1 MSEERKSRIIEES
14 RKDASRQSGG
24 GNLLRQAK
32 KLESS
37 GNSSK
42 ARELFVQAARA
53 YIESATE
60 YRSSKGYKIAARNS
74 SEAGDVYSHLAE
86 AGEAIRAYESAA
98 DDLYAAASEHLMW
111 DEPAETKNGTAL
123 AMTSCLMYVMI
134 GQEDKAFKK
143 AREFQNQYGSKLS
156 FPAVQRL
163 SGLINKLEQAIANIN
178 IEAFSEA
185 ETMAI
190 SELKPALSSAK
201 ASYFA
206 KYVDK
211 GLEMVREI
219 LRGKLQ
225 TPKLTGRLQLP
236 IDMTFSEELGLVA
249 VVNNVGEG
257 AAHNVIVE
265 WHLDDG
271 LKLVSGEVRKQ
282 FQTIG
287 ADDSVELHITTKAA
301 EEMMGSRDY
310 EILLRGSYS
319 DRLKTEYSLQIGPGI
334 LTLKD
339 YKESE
344 KIAQDL
350 DITEGRIG
358 LLNTSLEQFPFDQEP
373 LERILKQLKF
383 SLNKAQE
390 KLESGELDIAKARVK
405 IVNELINK
413 LDDLLADEVLR
424 NSLQTQ
430 RKEAKRRAVSS
441 AITSLKGDVLDI
453 IEKYFSDIDTELAP
467 AVNRMQDLASSSG
480 TKQLLDAMTQQIDG
494 ISKTLTETASL
505 VQEIPGKEPGMMR
518 ASSEDATENLQAA
531 LSEVEVLKTQLAKAS
546 ESQKQASEKAQENA
560 DNVERR
566 LAEIRSMKTEI
577 LNAFEQDTDLVPD

>member
-1 MSEERKSRIIEES
+1 MSEERKSRIVEQS
-14 RKDASRQSGG
+14 RKDSSRQSGG
-24 GNLLRQAK
+24 NNLLRQAK
-32 KLESS
+32 ELESS

-42 ARELFVQAARA
+42 ARELFIQAARA

-74 SEAGDVYSHLAE
+74 SEAGDVFSHLAE
-86 AGEAIRAYESAA
+86 AGEAMDAYKNAA
-98 DDLYAAASEHLMW
+98 EDLYSAASEHLMW

-123 AMTSCLMYVMI
+123 AMTSCLMYLMI
-134 GQEDKAFKK
+134 GQEDTAFKK
-143 AREFQNQYGSKLS
+143 AREFQNQYSSKLS

-163 SGLINKLEQAIANIN
+163 SSLVDKLQQSIANIN

-201 ASYFA
+201 ASYFT

-236 IDMTFSEELGLVA
+236 IDMTFSEQLGLVA

-257 AAHNVIVE
+257 AAQNVKVE
-265 WHLDDG
+265 WYLDDG
-271 LKLVSGEVRKQ
+271 LELVSGDERKQ
-282 FQTIG
+282 FQTID
-287 ADDSVELHITTKAA
+287 ANDSVELRITAKAA
-301 EEMMGSRDY
+301 EELMGARDY
-310 EILLRGSYS
+310 ELLLRGSYS

-358 LLNTSLEQFPFDQEP
+358 LLSASLEQFPFDREP
-373 LERILKQLKF
+373 LDRIVKQLKS
-383 SLNKAQE
+383 SLGKAQE
-390 KLESGELDIAKARVK
+390 KLQSGDLDTAKARVK
-405 IVNELINK
+405 IVNELISQ
-413 LDDLLADEVLR
+413 LDDLLADEDLR
-424 NSLQTQ
+424 RSLQTK
-430 RKEAKRRAVSS
+430 RKEAKRKAVSS
-441 AITSLKGDVLDI
+441 VITSLKGDVLDI
-453 IEKYFSDIDTELAP
+453 IEKYFSDIDAELVP

-480 TKQLLDAMTQQIDG
+480 TKQLVDAMTHQIEG
-494 ISKTLTETASL
+494 ISRTLTETASV
-505 VQEIPGKEPGMMR
+505 VQGIPQKGPGMMDQ
-518 ASSEDATENLQAA
+518 ATKDATENIQAT
-531 LSEVEVLKTQLAKAS
+531 LSEVEVLKTQLVKVSEGQRQASAKA
-546 ESQKQASEKAQENA
+546 QQNA
-560 DNVERR
+560 ENVERR
-566 LAEIRSMKTEI
+566 IAEIRSMKTEV
-577 LNAFEQDTDLVPD
+577 LNALEQDTDLVPD